1 MPYFTKFL
9 KNYKDIKSN
18 FGGAVG
24 DQTPVRKSDQQ

>member
-1 MPYFTKFL
+1 MLYFAKFL